1 MLSASTNSAED
12 IMTLDEVRLR
22 GYRNSSQ
29 EKEMFMLFQTHMT
42 LFIPWNTK
50 GYIFNNVP
58 AALLHADTK
67 A

>member
-1 MLSASTNSAED
+1 
-12 IMTLDEVRLR
+12 MTLDEVRLR